1 MEQSKSMEQSKPME
15 QSKSTEQS
23 KPMEQS
29 KNKIDNI
36 PPSLFDM
43 LNDSHLYLHP
53 KNEKCVFNQYGQC
66 IKGFRYFCA
75 YCNYGVGG
83 IYSLCHNSK
92 CDIPKY
98 DNSFDIQFST
108 NFDYIEEK

>member
-1 MEQSKSMEQSKPME
+1 MNQSE
-15 QSKSTEQS
+15 
-23 KPMEQS
+23 PMEQS
-29 KNKIDNI
+29 KNKIDKI

-43 LNDSHLYLHP
+43 LDDSHLYLHP

-75 YCNYGVGG
+75 YCNYGVCGMF
-83 IYSLCHNSK
+83 SSCQNSK

-98 DNSFDIQFST
+98 DNSFDINNIQFADKLADK
-108 NFDYIEEK
+108 FDSDKEK